1 MGAIEIEY
9 QNIGSR
15 TLTVVEDKT
24 PGPAPA
30 GFAFA
35 DTSSY
40 QVTLI
45 EGAANIMHQQ
55 IDYTFDLASQHT
67 KLQLSFPHG

>member
-1 MGAIEIEY
+1 VGAIEIEY

-40 QVTLI
+40 QVTLA
-45 EGAANIMHQQ
+45 EGAANITRPQ
-55 IDYTFDLASQHT
+55 IDYTFNLT
-67 KLQLSFPHG
+67 N